1 LYSTYSSA
9 KAGIVN
15 LVQALSEE
23 LINDKIRVNVINPA
37 RTNTPM
43 RYKVFGKEPEK
54 TLLNPVIVAKKS
66 LKVLL
71 SDITGQVIDVRNN
84 DD

>member
-1 LYSTYSSA
+1 MYSTYSSA

-43 RYKVFGKEPEK
+43 RYKEPEK